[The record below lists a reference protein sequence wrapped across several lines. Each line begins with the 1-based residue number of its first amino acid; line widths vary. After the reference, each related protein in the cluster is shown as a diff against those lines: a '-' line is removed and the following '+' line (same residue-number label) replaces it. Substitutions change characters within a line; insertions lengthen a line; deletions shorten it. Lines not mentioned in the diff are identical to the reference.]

1 MICFKNPLENLNH
14 KSINLFKQYKLK
26 KYDIV
31 ILDEVTQRMEEEIQ
45 PSDMSKLQDMI
56 IPEKSEMK
64 GRKNHLRE
72 ELKEIENCRF

>member
-1 MICFKNPLENLNH
+1 M
-14 KSINLFKQYKLK
+14 
-26 KYDIV
+26 
-31 ILDEVTQRMEEEIQ
+31 TQRMEEEIQ

-72 ELKEIENCRF
+72 ELKEIENWRF